1 MTNPMSSTGPVLHAK
16 SGDNDFLNLVAQ
28 SLEDAWKALES
39 ENADLRQCL
48 KMLQDEMLEI
58 VKIKSEYFDKRYR
71 IEFGKAPEK
80 AFTRDHGVE
89 AMSDGQLNLPFDR
102 SGKMLIEW
110 FQNNIQ

>member
-1 MTNPMSSTGPVLHAK
+1 
-16 SGDNDFLNLVAQ
+16 
-28 SLEDAWKALES
+28 
-39 ENADLRQCL
+39 
-48 KMLQDEMLEI
+48 MLEI

-102 SGKMLIEW
+102 SGKMLIE
-110 FQNNIQ
+110 